1 MSTATCPCIASLRQ
15 ICMDTP
21 KTTCDRFPGSVYSV
35 LCYRCVYEKRALP
48 WQAAFAL
55 CALQDRRLLWRF
67 PVFRLPC
74 TPAWTNA
81 SRELGHRTNL
91 ARGSASAAR
100 RHEAVGSFPGRRSDG
115 ARFDLIG
122 ALLSQYR
129 PTVAVPLFGCLCL
142 HARHVNRLRS
152 GPGCPGEEPQSGPG
166 KSEAKTFQAKGHEDE
181 SPCGSRIHMEPQSH
195 CALPAFGCS
204 CVVPLCPSAYAI
216 ACTMASI
223 RQHHF

>member
-1 MSTATCPCIASLRQ
+1 M
-15 ICMDTP
+15 
-21 KTTCDRFPGSVYSV
+21 
-35 LCYRCVYEKRALP
+35 
-48 WQAAFAL
+48 
-55 CALQDRRLLWRF
+55 
-67 PVFRLPC
+67 FRLPC

-81 SRELGHRTNL
+81 SGELGHRTNL

-100 RHEAVGSFPGRRSDG
+100 RHEAVGSFPGRRSDR
-115 ARFDLIG
+115 ASFDFI
-122 ALLSQYR
+122 ASLSHSPFFLRGTDTWSKVVSTYR
-129 PTVAVPLFGCLCL
+129 PTVAVPLFGSLRL

-152 GPGCPGEEPQSGPG
+152 GSGCPSEEPQSGPG

-204 CVVPLCPSAYAI
+204 CGVPLCPSAYAI

>member
-21 KTTCDRFPGSVYSV
+21 TTTCDRFPGSVYSV

-55 CALQDRRLLWRF
+55 CALQDGRLLWRF

-81 SRELGHRTNL
+81 SGELGHRTNL

-100 RHEAVGSFPGRRSDG
+100 RHEAVGSFPGRRADG

-122 ALLSQYR
+122 AVLSQSLSLFSERYWYLVEGRFYLQIHSSGATVRFFTLACQAREPPAKR
-129 PTVAVPLFGCLCL
+129 P
-142 HARHVNRLRS
+142 RL
-152 GPGCPGEEPQSGPG
+152 
-166 KSEAKTFQAKGHEDE
+166 
-181 SPCGSRIHMEPQSH
+181 SR
-195 CALPAFGCS
+195 
-204 CVVPLCPSAYAI
+204 
-216 ACTMASI
+216 
-223 RQHHF
+223 